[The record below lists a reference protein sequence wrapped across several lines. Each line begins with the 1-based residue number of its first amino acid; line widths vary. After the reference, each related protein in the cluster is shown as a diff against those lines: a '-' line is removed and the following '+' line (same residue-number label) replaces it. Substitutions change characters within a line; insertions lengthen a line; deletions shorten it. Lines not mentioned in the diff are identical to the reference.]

1 MTLASFLDRLA
12 SGEPAPGGG
21 AAAALAGATAAALV
35 AMACRVT
42 ARRAP
47 SEALAAAVGAADE
60 LRHRLM
66 TLMHEDIEAYASVLE
81 SRRAPSERRGPLLEA
96 AMRRATTVPLHTA
109 RAAADV
115 LELSATLLEAVRTSV
130 VGDLGVAVALAR
142 AALDAS
148 ALTAGV
154 NLRELAEDDF
164 ARAARDTLERL
175 AAGAHAQRALAQ
187 RIAAR
192 VGAAGTTPDDGLD
205 GRSIV

>member
-47 SEALAAAVGAADE
+47 SEALAAAVGAADDF
-60 LRHRLM
+60 RHRLM

-81 SRRAPSERRGPLLEA
+81 SRRASSEQRAPLVQA
-96 AMRRATTVPLHTA
+96 AMQRATTVPLHTA
-109 RAAADV
+109 RAAAGV
-115 LELSATLLEAVRTSV
+115 LELSATVLEAVRTSV

-164 ARAARDTLERL
+164 ARAARETLEHL
-175 AAGAHAQRALAQ
+175 AGGADARRALAE

-192 VGAAGTTPDDGLD
+192 VGAASHDA
-205 GRSIV
+205 GRRA

>member
-66 TLMHEDIEAYASVLE
+66 ALMHEDVEAYAAVLE
-81 SRRAPSERRGPLLEA
+81 SRRAPSERRASLVDA
-96 AMRRATTVPLHTA
+96 AMRRATTVPLDTA
-109 RAAADV
+109 RAAAEV
-115 LELSATLLEAVRTSV
+115 LELSATILEALRTSV
-130 VGDLGVAVALAR
+130 VGDLWVAVTLAG

-148 ALTAGV
+148 ALTARV
-154 NLRELAEDDF
+154 NLQELAEDDF

-175 AAGAHAQRALAQ
+175 AAGAHARRALAQ
-187 RIAAR
+187 RLAAR
-192 VGAAGTTPDDGLD
+192 AGAAGHDA
-205 GRSIV
+205 GRPA

>member
-42 ARRAP
+42 ARRAA

-81 SRRAPSERRGPLLEA
+81 SRRAPSERRAPLVEA

-130 VGDLGVAVALAR
+130 VGDLGVAVVLAG

-148 ALTAGV
+148 ALTARV

-175 AAGAHAQRALAQ
+175 AAGADAGRALAQ

-192 VGAAGTTPDDGLD
+192 VGAADHDAG
-205 GRSIV
+205 GRA

>member
-1 MTLASFLDRLA
+1 VTLASFLDRLA

-47 SEALAAAVGAADE
+47 SEALAAAVDAADE

-66 TLMHEDIEAYASVLE
+66 ALMHEDVEAYAAVLE
-81 SRRAPSERRGPLLEA
+81 SRRAPSERRASLVDA
-96 AMRRATTVPLHTA
+96 AMRRATTVPLDTA
-109 RAAADV
+109 RAAAEV
-115 LELSATLLEAVRTSV
+115 LELSATILEALRTSV
-130 VGDLGVAVALAR
+130 VGDLWVAVTLAG

-148 ALTAGV
+148 ALTARV
-154 NLRELAEDDF
+154 NLQELAEDDF

-175 AAGAHAQRALAQ
+175 AAGAHARRALAQ
-187 RIAAR
+187 RLAAR
-192 VGAAGTTPDDGLD
+192 AGAAGHDA
-205 GRSIV
+205 GRPA

>member
-47 SEALAAAVGAADE
+47 SEALAAAVDAADE

-66 TLMHEDIEAYASVLE
+66 ALMHEDVEAYAAVLE
-81 SRRAPSERRGPLLEA
+81 SRRAPSERRASLVDA
-96 AMRRATTVPLHTA
+96 AMRRATTVPLDTA
-109 RAAADV
+109 RAAAEV
-115 LELSATLLEAVRTSV
+115 LELSATILEAVRTSV
-130 VGDLGVAVALAR
+130 VGDLWVAVTLAG

-148 ALTAGV
+148 ALTARV
-154 NLRELAEDDF
+154 NLQELAEDDF
-164 ARAARDTLERL
+164 ARVARDTLERL
-175 AAGAHAQRALAQ
+175 AAGAHARRALAQ
-187 RIAAR
+187 RLAAR
-192 VGAAGTTPDDGLD
+192 AGAAGHDA
-205 GRSIV
+205 GRPA

>member
-47 SEALAAAVGAADE
+47 SEALAAAVDAADE

-66 TLMHEDIEAYASVLE
+66 ALMHEDVEAYAAVLE
-81 SRRAPSERRGPLLEA
+81 SRRAPSERRASLVDA
-96 AMRRATTVPLHTA
+96 AMRRATTVPLDTA
-109 RAAADV
+109 RAAAEV
-115 LELSATLLEAVRTSV
+115 LELSATILEALRTSV
-130 VGDLGVAVALAR
+130 VGDLWVAVTLAG

-148 ALTAGV
+148 ALTARV
-154 NLRELAEDDF
+154 NLQELAEDDF

-175 AAGAHAQRALAQ
+175 AAGAHARRALAQ
-187 RIAAR
+187 RLAAR
-192 VGAAGTTPDDGLD
+192 AGAAGHDA
-205 GRSIV
+205 GRPA